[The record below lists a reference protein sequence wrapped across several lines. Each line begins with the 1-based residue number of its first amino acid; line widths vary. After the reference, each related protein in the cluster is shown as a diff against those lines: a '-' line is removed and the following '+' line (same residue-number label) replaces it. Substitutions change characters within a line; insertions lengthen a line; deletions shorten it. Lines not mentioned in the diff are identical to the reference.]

1 MEKKEY
7 LLSMPQPKTVIVG
20 MSGGVDSSVSALLL
34 KQQGYRVIG
43 LFMKNWEEQDEH
55 GVCQSSKEFE
65 DVVRVCEQIDIP
77 YYSVNFVKEYWDGVF
92 AHFLDQ
98 YAKGLTPN
106 PDILCNREIKFKA
119 LLDKALELG
128 GDFLATGHYCQTL
141 HSEGK
146 TLLLKGFDP
155 LKDQSYFLHSV
166 QSDSLRHVLFPV
178 GSLPKS
184 QVRAIAKEHNLAT
197 YEKKDSTG
205 ICFIGER
212 DFRAFLAHYLEP
224 REGTFQTLAGKVVG
238 KHQNAAFYTIGQR
251 KGMGIGGAGDAWFVV
266 GKDMDK
272 NIVYVEQGTLHP
284 ALYADNLVAAELTWV
299 ADAPVHFPL
308 HCQSKIRYRQPDQSC
323 TIQHIHDGQALV
335 TFDIPQRAISPGQ
348 SVVFYDGNICLGGGV
363 IQSAGSS
370 YHQQGR
376 PLPPVVSP

>member
-1 MEKKEY
+1 MSLK
-7 LLSMPQPKTVIVG
+7 PKTVIVG

-55 GVCQSSKEFE
+55 GVCQSAKEFE

-98 YAKGLTPN
+98 YAKGFTPN

-128 GDFLATGHYCQTL
+128 GDYLATGHYCQTFFDEKHTCL
-141 HSEGK
+141 V
-146 TLLLKGFDP
+146 KGNDP
-155 LKDQSYFLHSV
+155 GKDQSYFLYTVKSEAL
-166 QSDSLRHVLFPV
+166 QHVMFPI
-178 GSLPKS
+178 GNLPKS
-184 QVRAIAKEHNLAT
+184 KVRAIAKEYGLAT
-197 YEKKDSTG
+197 SEKKDSTG

-212 DFRAFLAHYLEP
+212 DFRSFLSKYLSP
-224 REGTFQTLAGKVVG
+224 KEGVFQTLSGNIVG
-238 KHQNAAFYTIGQR
+238 KHQGAAYYTIGQR

-272 NIVYVEQGTLHP
+272 NVVYVEQGTRHP
-284 ALYADNLVAAELTWV
+284 ALFADYLTAAELTWV
-299 ADAPVHFPL
+299 AEPPL
-308 HCQSKIRYRQPDQSC
+308 QYPFHCQSKIRYRQADQLC
-323 TIQHIHDGQALV
+323 MIERIENGEALI
-335 TFDIPQRAISPGQ
+335 TFTIPQRAITPGQ
-348 SVVFYDGNICLGGGV
+348 SIVFYDGSICLGGGV
-363 IQSAGSS
+363 IRTVGPSYYQRKISLPLITSA
-370 YHQQGR
+370 
-376 PLPPVVSP
+376 